1 MDKLTKSFFREHGRR
16 GGLKSRAAL
25 TPAQRRASASLAARI
40 RWGHAPGHLREAFDE
55 WVEAGADAK
64 TVTVG
69 YAEAVM
75 PTAWLL
81 GQLWNC
87 RDIMPSTLCAD
98 LDMRQGS
105 TYAMAVRRVKAEIDW

>member
-1 MDKLTKSFFREHGRR
+1 MRS
-16 GGLKSRAAL
+16 
-25 TPAQRRASASLAARI
+25 
-40 RWGHAPGHLREAFDE
+40 GHAPGHLREAFDE

-105 TYAMAVRRVKAEIDW
+105 TYGMAVRRVKAEIDW